1 MFCNKCGNPIPDGS
15 AFCPACGNKIEA
27 APVAPVAAPVAAP
40 APVVEAPVAAPAAPA
55 PVVESPVAP
64 VQPVYAAP
72 VAPQPAPKKKKNPT
86 LLIVIIAIVALLAVA
101 AALLFL
107 TDAGKELC
115 DDWFGTS
122 LSDNSD
128 DEDDK
133 DSDDPGAD
141 LIGTW
146 EADGASMTFKKNGKG
161 VISDDYEDM
170 DFEWEIKDGQLYMT
184 NEDGT
189 EKALDFSVTS
199 KKLTLTNE
207 DGEEIVLRKESAD
220 NDDNNKDDEDKD
232 NEDNEDDENN
242 EVQRPSYE
250 VPDYEEPDYDEPDYD
265 EPDDDY
271 NQGNAVPVLPPS
283 SSSYDV
289 GSVSGG
295 YYRNTW
301 ADLKLKLDSD
311 WVDIG
316 SGSTL
321 SSNVDC
327 GLYVQSEEDNILVQI
342 MFTDRMGEDVDAYD
356 YIELMIDTLEAQYA
370 AQGITAEFDDP
381 DTNLSV
387 AYHSG
392 VGSIGQLIAGDST
405 ELYEGIFAYIVD
417 DYIVFINVTAG
428 DQDTMGEIMESF
440 TEA

>member
-1 MFCNKCGNPIPDGS
+1 M
-15 AFCPACGNKIEA
+15 A
-27 APVAPVAAPVAAP
+27 APATP
-40 APVVEAPVAAPAAPA
+40 APVVEA
-55 PVVESPVAP
+55 PVAP

-133 DSDDPGAD
+133 KEKDEEDLSDD

-146 EADGASMTFKKNGKG
+146 ESDDSSITFKKNGKG
-161 VISDDYEDM
+161 VFSSDYDDDGT
-170 DFEWEIKDGQLYMT
+170 DFEWEIKDGQLYMVI
-184 NEDGT
+184 EDG
-189 EKALDFSVTS
+189 EEAVLDFSVTS

-207 DGEEIVLRKESAD
+207 DGDELVLRKESAD

-232 NEDNEDDENN
+232 NEDGKTNEI
-242 EVQRPSYE
+242 QRPS
-250 VPDYEEPDYDEPDYD
+250 YEEPDYDEPDYD

-381 DTNLSV
+381 DTDLSV

-392 VGSIGQLIAGDST
+392 VGSIGQLITGDST

-440 TEA
+440 TGA

>member
-15 AFCPACGNKIEA
+15 AFCPACGNKIE
-27 APVAPVAAPVAAP
+27 VAPVAP
-40 APVVEAPVAAPAAPA
+40 APVVEA
-55 PVVESPVAP
+55 PVAP

-72 VAPQPAPKKKKNPT
+72 VAPQPAPKKKPNV
-86 LLIVIIAIVALLAVA
+86 LLIVIIAIVAVLAVA

-133 DSDDPGAD
+133 KDKDEEDLSDD

-146 EADGASMTFKKNGKG
+146 EADGVSFTFKKNGKG

-170 DFEWEIKDGQLYMT
+170 DFEWEIKDGQLYME
-184 NEDGT
+184 NEDGEET
-189 EKALDFSVTS
+189 VLDFSVTS

-220 NDDNNKDDEDKD
+220 NDDNNKD
-232 NEDNEDDENN
+232 NEDDKNN

-250 VPDYEEPDYDEPDYD
+250 VPDYDEPDYD

-289 GSVSGG
+289 GSISGG

-327 GLYVQSEEDNILVQI
+327 GLYVQSEEGNILVQI

>member
-15 AFCPACGNKIEA
+15 AFCPACGNKIEVAPVA
-27 APVAPVAAPVAAP
+27 APVAPVAAPVAP
-40 APVVEAPVAAPAAPA
+40 VAPVVEAPVAAPAAPA
-55 PVVESPVAP
+55 PVVEAPVAP

-122 LSDNSD
+122 LSDSD
-128 DEDDK
+128 DDK
-133 DSDDPGAD
+133 DDKKDKDEEDLSDD

-146 EADGASMTFKKNGKG
+146 EADGVSFTFKKSGKG
-161 VISDDYEDM
+161 VISSDYEDM
-170 DFEWEIKDGQLYMT
+170 DFEWEIKDGQLYME
-184 NEDGT
+184 NEDGEET
-189 EKALDFSVTS
+189 VLDFSVTG

-207 DGEEIVLRKESAD
+207 DGEERVLRKESAD

-232 NEDNEDDENN
+232 NEDDKNN
-242 EVQRPSYE
+242 DVQRPS
-250 VPDYEEPDYDEPDYD
+250 YEEPDYDEPDYD

-289 GSVSGG
+289 GSISGG

-327 GLYVQSEEDNILVQI
+327 GLYVQSEEGNILVQI

-405 ELYEGIFAYIVD
+405 ELYEGIFAYVLD

-440 TEA
+440 TGA

>member
-15 AFCPACGNKIEA
+15 AFCPACGNKVEA
-27 APVAPVAAPVAAP
+27 APVAP
-40 APVVEAPVAAPAAPA
+40 APVVEAPVA
-55 PVVESPVAP
+55 P
-64 VQPVYAAP
+64 VQPVYAAL

-122 LSDNSD
+122 LSDSDD

-146 EADGASMTFKKNGKG
+146 ESDDSSITFKKNGKG
-161 VISDDYEDM
+161 VIGYGYEDT
-170 DFEWEIKDGQLYMT
+170 DFEWEIKDGQLYMV
-184 NEDGT
+184 NEDGEET
-189 EKALDFSVTS
+189 VLDFSVTS
-199 KKLTLTNE
+199 KKLTLTSE
-207 DGEEIVLRKESAD
+207 DGEERVLRKESD
-220 NDDNNKDDEDKD
+220 SNNDNNKDNEDEDKD
-232 NEDNEDDENN
+232 NEDGKTNET
-242 EVQRPSYE
+242 QRPSYE
-250 VPDYEEPDYDEPDYD
+250 EPDYEEPDYDEPDYD

-311 WVDIG
+311 WTDLTDAYQTG
-316 SGSTL
+316 SADED
-321 SSNVDC
+321 N
-327 GLYVQSEEDNILVQI
+327 GLYVQNEDGSLVVQVVFIKTSQTAEEYMNEMRSELKTQ
-342 MFTDRMGEDVDAYD
+342 
-356 YIELMIDTLEAQYA
+356 LEASGLEISFSQLYESA
-370 AQGITAEFDDP
+370 
-381 DTNLSV
+381 SV
-387 AYHSG
+387 ADHDG
-392 VGSIGQLIAGDST
+392 IGTIAEVLFGG
-405 ELYEGIFAYIVD
+405 EAYGYMGLFTYTVD
-417 DYIVFINVTAG
+417 DYVVLINITAT
-428 DQDTMGEIMESF
+428 DEDTMNDIMDSF
-440 TEA
+440 TSCN

>member
-15 AFCPACGNKIEA
+15 AFCPACGNKIE
-27 APVAPVAAPVAAP
+27 VAPVAP
-40 APVVEAPVAAPAAPA
+40 APVVEAPVAAPATPA
-55 PVVESPVAP
+55 PVVEAPAAP

-122 LSDNSD
+122 LSDSD

-146 EADGASMTFKKNGKG
+146 EMDGVSMTFKKNGKG

-189 EKALDFSVTS
+189 EKTLDFSVTS

-232 NEDNEDDENN
+232 NEDDKNN
-242 EVQRPSYE
+242 DVQRPS
-250 VPDYEEPDYDEPDYD
+250 YEEPDYDEPDYD

-289 GSVSGG
+289 GSISGG

-387 AYHSG
+387 VYHSG
-392 VGSIGQLIAGDST
+392 VGSIGQLITGDST

-440 TEA
+440 TGA